1 MGNNDRHGSAGQLQQ
16 LEEGGEA
23 VGSQSRARSPEM
35 QNMPMQIIHTIEQLA
50 TLEATLWS
58 ILEGMKSN
66 VTYVAFF
73 CREYWGTSASK
84 AQLGLEKFQWSDRLL
99 LQVQQACVLES
110 LSLAVASHFCS
121 GTMQGVSVTVRS
133 RLRNLLYYIHEN
145 CLVLLDLLRQRW
157 NYESQTHW
165 TDLEKSGP
173 SIDNLNFD
181 ILVRVNRY
189 RQLRKGEHVMA
200 LRQHNEMIANVVRQL
215 CRGAGAKQLVPRGRG
230 VGSTGHQSPG
240 AGGGRGG
247 ARGSGM
253 AAPAGVLSAVSD
265 LLTSNTPLDRMRP
278 RIVRQNMLQY
288 MRFLPLL
295 NVNGADADSPW
306 PSQDPYERFGADKF
320 PSEGPII
327 WFEPLPPMMADLEKV
342 PKLPPNPDPGA
353 YTLVLDLDE
362 TLVHYFE
369 MNGVGNYGI
378 RPGMF
383 EFLQKMN
390 SIGYELVIF
399 TAATQDYA
407 DWVIDQIDPDRFIH
421 HRLYR
426 QHALPWGPLFAKD
439 LSRLGRDLDRTLIID
454 NVQENFMM
462 QPNNGI
468 FIATWYE
475 DPQDTALFELMPM
488 LEELIV
494 SRVRVPDILNKYR
507 DQIPSWAGFGRWDDC
522 GFDGPQGVEPLQPQ
536 PQMTQ
541 PDPPVQPMRGGPSP
555 APNQLQQ
562 MQQQVPEPQPARV
575 MGTGPSPSYTHMGGL
590 HQQTAAAGTMPAS
603 AAGNANAGYPDQQ
616 AWSQQASVAKPAPQ
630 VQQGQPR
637 PMTAYSGIAGPYQAT
652 QSVPQRAAP
661 AFSGIAGPYQAARS
675 MGAGHV

>member
-1 MGNNDRHGSAGQLQQ
+1 
-16 LEEGGEA
+16 
-23 VGSQSRARSPEM
+23 
-35 QNMPMQIIHTIEQLA
+35 MQIIRTIEQLA

-73 CREYWGTSASK
+73 CREYWGTSASR
-84 AQLGLEKFQWSDRLL
+84 AQLGLEKFHWSDRLH

-121 GTMQGVSVTVRS
+121 GTMQNVSVTVRS

-157 NYESQTHW
+157 HFEAANHW
-165 TDLEKSGP
+165 NETDKNNP
-173 SIDNLNFD
+173 AIDNLNFE

-230 VGSTGHQSPG
+230 VGSSGHLSPG

-247 ARGSGM
+247 ARGS
-253 AAPAGVLSAVSD
+253 AAVSPQGVLSAVSD

-278 RIVRQNMLQY
+278 RVVRSNMLQY
-288 MRFLPLL
+288 MRFMPLL
-295 NVNGADADSPW
+295 NVNGETDSPW
-306 PSQDPYERFGADKF
+306 PSEDPYERFGADRF
-320 PSEGPII
+320 PSEGQVI
-327 WFEPLPPMMADLEKV
+327 WFEPLPPMMADLERV
-342 PKLPPNPDPGA
+342 PKLPPLPNPDQ

-369 MNGVGNYGI
+369 QNGMGNYGI

-390 SIGYELVIF
+390 QIGYELVIF

-407 DWVIDQIDPDRFIH
+407 DWVIDQIDPDRLVH

-439 LSRLGRDLDRTLIID
+439 LSRLGRDLDKTLIID

-468 FIATWYE
+468 FIATWY
-475 DPQDTALFELMPM
+475 DDAQDQALLDLMPL
-488 LEELIV
+488 LEELLMT
-494 SRVRVPDILNKYR
+494 RVRVPDILAKYR
-507 DQIPSWAGFGRWDDC
+507 DQIPTWAGFGPWNDC
-522 GFDGPQGVEPLQPQ
+522 GFDGPQVMETPPPQ
-536 PQMTQ
+536 QDTAPARGIPATAPSMNAAA
-541 PDPPVQPMRGGPSP
+541 VAPMSQQSAP
-555 APNQLQQ
+555 AP
-562 MQQQVPEPQPARV
+562 EPARV
-575 MGTGPSPSYTHMGGL
+575 LGTGASPSYQQMGL
-590 HQQTAAAGTMPAS
+590 QQQAATGPAGQNALGTAG
-603 AAGNANAGYPDQQ
+603 AGYPDQQ
-616 AWSQQASVAKPAPQ
+616 AWATQPSQQAQPAQRPQ
-630 VQQGQPR
+630 QPQPTQAVQPR
-637 PMTAYSGIAGPYQAT
+637 PVATYSGISGPYQHT
-652 QSVPQRAAP
+652 PSVQQPRP
-661 AFSGIAGPYQAARS
+661 AFSGIAGPYQASLSR
-675 MGAGHV
+675 AGQH